1 MNISY
6 FELMHQLLKTTLLT
20 HATRSSSWDPI
31 KNAQLAVAHTVRH
44 LLSEWKSCTSYA
56 VTKDIEDLMN
66 KIRAELTPVNYSEQ
80 DLEKPGQGPA
90 LDLPMACVYL
100 EAAMYRIQ
108 FVGRTIVKDSRL
120 DEPECD
126 HCDVNDDGTHN

>member
-56 VTKDIEDLMN
+56 VTKDIENLMH

-80 DLEKPGQGPA
+80 DLETGQGPA
-90 LDLPMACVYL
+90 MDLPMACVYL

-108 FVGRTIVKDSRL
+108 FVGMSIVEDSDCDC
-120 DEPECD
+120 DE
-126 HCDVNDDGTHN
+126 

>member
-20 HATRSSSWDPI
+20 HTIRSSSWDPI

-66 KIRAELTPVNYSEQ
+66 KIRAELTPVNYSDQ
-80 DLEKPGQGPA
+80 DAELGPPA
-90 LDLPMACVYL
+90 LNLPMACVYL

-108 FVGRTIVKDSRL
+108 FVGMSIVEDDDCDC
-120 DEPECD
+120 DE
-126 HCDVNDDGTHN
+126 